1 MKEIVKIKVKKKY
14 GSDHNK
20 KIKYVPYKYEESL
33 CLELKSKLD
42 LYEEKKYY
50 GFIPYYNKFPK
61 EEALHN
67 DNPIYLNISYFYV
80 RDRKFFKIVE
90 KKESDILDL
99 FLEVYPSLKENVKD
113 KHFIN
118 IAKLDNIDIYLV
130 RVNPILLSN
139 GKTFYNIPP
148 KNIQSYAWE
157 TYLDKYSI
165 IKNSKKK
172 IYKQILENGMNFHLK
187 NSFYP
192 DINIQE
198 KEFLSSIELEEIYTQ
213 IIGAI
218 SPENKNYKNI
228 KI

>member
-165 IKNSKKK
+165 IKNLFCC
-172 IYKQILENGMNFHLK
+172 Y
-187 NSFYP
+187 
-192 DINIQE
+192 
-198 KEFLSSIELEEIYTQ
+198 FLPS
-213 IIGAI
+213 
-218 SPENKNYKNI
+218 
-228 KI
+228 